1 MKNWIKGANS
11 TVITIAVV
19 GIFILLT
26 LFLSSLSG
34 LQWDLTA
41 NKKYTLSDQ
50 TLEVLKSLDRDVH
63 VIAFT
68 EQSGSVSSD
77 VSGLLDEYQKR
88 SKRITW
94 EEVNPI
100 KEPSIAQK
108 YEVTS
113 YGTVVFES
121 GGKTV
126 SVSSYDLYN
135 YNNYDYSYTF
145 NGEAEFT
152 SALIKLTSAKEYKG
166 YFLTGHG
173 ELTVSQAYTL
183 QRGLSNDNMTLT
195 DLNLVKDG
203 AIPEDADTIFVLGP
217 VYDLSDEE
225 TEKLLNYLDNGGKLF
240 MTIGIVDGM
249 EGWTNWPKIMEKVG
263 IKSQSAL
270 VVESGDQALANDPF
284 TIIPNYGIH
293 DIVNKLDEQNRIA
306 VMPASLALTTVEG
319 SNLTAKVLLRT
330 SNNAYGKTNLSY
342 FTSATQ
348 IPRDAI
354 AKAEGDLEGPLNI
367 AYAIEDADGNPKAV
381 VVGNSAFLQNSILQL
396 QGNLDFAL
404 NSVGWLQ
411 ERQDLVSIR
420 PREEA
425 ALEQAY
431 IKPNEAKWIFY
442 GTIVAFPLLFLV
454 AGSVVWWRRRKG

>member
-34 LQWDLTA
+34 LQWDLTT

-63 VIAFT
+63 AIAFT
-68 EQSGSVSSD
+68 EQSGSVSPD
-77 VSGLLDEYQKR
+77 VSGLLDEYHKR
-88 SKRITW
+88 NKRFTW

-100 KEPSIAQK
+100 KEPSIAKK

-135 YNNYDYSYTF
+135 YNYYDYSYSF

-152 SALIKLTSAKEYKG
+152 SALIKLTSDKEYKG

-195 DLNLVKDG
+195 DLNLIKDG
-203 AIPEDADTIFVLGP
+203 EIPEDADTIFVLGP

-249 EGWTNWPKIMEKVG
+249 EEWTNWPKIMEKVG

-270 VVESGDQALANDPF
+270 VVESGDRALANDPF

-306 VMPASLALTTVEG
+306 IMPASLALTTVEG
-319 SNLTAKVLLRT
+319 SELTAKVLLRT
-330 SNNAYGKTNLSY
+330 SNKAYGKTNLSY

-367 AYAIEDADGNPKAV
+367 AYAIEDANGNPKAV
-381 VVGNSAFLQNSILQL
+381 VVGNSAFLQNTILQL

-431 IKPNEAKWIFY
+431 IKPNEADWIFY
-442 GTIVAFPLLFLV
+442 GTIVAFPLMFLV